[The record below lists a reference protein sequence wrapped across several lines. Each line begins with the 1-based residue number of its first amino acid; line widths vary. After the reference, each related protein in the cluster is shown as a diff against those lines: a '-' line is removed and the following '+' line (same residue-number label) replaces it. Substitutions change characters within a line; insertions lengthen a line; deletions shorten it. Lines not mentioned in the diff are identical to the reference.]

1 MQLKLPKPLRGWRE
15 FAGEVGV
22 IVLGVLLAL
31 GAQQL
36 VERLNARSEATKSMD
51 AIRVELAHSAGA
63 FEERAVT
70 QPCLDRRLAELE
82 QIFAAAR
89 RTGRLPKVGF
99 ISHPPMRPI
108 PTSAWTWAAANE
120 TYSDF
125 DPEVRDELSRIYS
138 QGSDFWKDVII
149 EQEMWA
155 TLRLLEDAPGPID
168 SAMLAEV
175 GGTLKRLRFRSSL
188 NGINAEQLLEY
199 IRVQG
204 IRPDYVIPNDER
216 NVHDRGFM
224 VAAIKS
230 WSLCKPLQVNAG

>member
-1 MQLKLPKPLRGWRE
+1 MRLKLPKPLKGWRE

-63 FEERAVT
+63 FEERAAT

-120 TYSDF
+120 TYGDF
-125 DPEVRDELSRIYS
+125 DPKVRDALSRIYS
-138 QGSDFWKDVII
+138 QGSDFWRDVVI

-175 GGTLKRLRFRSSL
+175 GGTLERLRFRSSL
-188 NGINAEQLLEY
+188 NGINAEQLLE
-199 IRVQG
+199 
-204 IRPDYVIPNDER
+204 
-216 NVHDRGFM
+216 
-224 VAAIKS
+224 
-230 WSLCKPLQVNAG
+230 